1 MGSWESKNY
10 YQILGVPQD
19 APVERIKE
27 AYRDIARV
35 YHPDSNFYSDLVKE
49 PLSSEHHEVFKRI
62 TAAYNT
68 LINPEKRSR
77 YDELLPKGLVDWD
90 DEHEQSEIVRPAAS
104 VRSAPPEA
112 HDGSPFARTAAA
124 IDREAVIRM
133 MTQRKEAAERAARRG
148 ALAASLI
155 PIFCGISIGTIF
167 GLVAYFFFFKSH

>member
-1 MGSWESKNY
+1 MGSWESKIY

-35 YHPDSNFYSDLVKE
+35 YHPDSKFYSDLVSE
-49 PLSSEHHEVFKRI
+49 PLSEAHLDVFKRI

-68 LINPEKRSR
+68 LINPDKRAR

-90 DEHEQSEIVRPAAS
+90 DEHEQDSPRQPPPRRPGPTES
-104 VRSAPPEA
+104 Q
-112 HDGSPFARTAAA
+112 DGSPFSRTSAA

-133 MTQRKEAAERAARRG
+133 MTERKQAAERLARRG
-148 ALAASLI
+148 ALASALI
-155 PIFCGISIGTIF
+155 PISCGVSIGAVC
-167 GLVAYFFFFKSH
+167 GLIAYLFLVRGH

>member
-35 YHPDSNFYSDLVKE
+35 YHPDSNFYSDLVSE
-49 PLSSEHHEVFKRI
+49 PLSAEHLDVFKRI

-68 LINPEKRSR
+68 LINPDKRAR

-90 DEHEQSEIVRPAAS
+90 DAHEQDSLRPPPLKRAPVSESP
-104 VRSAPPEA
+104 
-112 HDGSPFARTAAA
+112 DGSPFSRTSAA

-133 MTQRKEAAERAARRG
+133 MTERKQAAERVARRG
-148 ALAASLI
+148 ALVASLI
-155 PIFCGISIGTIF
+155 PISCGVSIGAIC
-167 GLVAYFFFFKSH
+167 GLVAYLFLIKGH

>member
-35 YHPDSNFYSDLVKE
+35 YHPDSNFYSDLVNE
-49 PLSSEHHEVFKRI
+49 PLSTEHLDVFKRI

-68 LINPEKRSR
+68 LINPDKRAR

-90 DEHEQSEIVRPAAS
+90 DEHEQDGVRP
-104 VRSAPPEA
+104 VAPPKRPATCETP
-112 HDGSPFARTAAA
+112 DGSPFSRTSAA
-124 IDREAVIRM
+124 IDREALIRM
-133 MTQRKEAAERAARRG
+133 MTERKEAAERAARRG

-155 PIFCGISIGTIF
+155 PISCGVSVGAVC
-167 GLVAYFFFFKSH
+167 GLIVYFFVIKGH